1 MTVPR
6 NYTVVQHGSHYSEIR
21 HVKKSNLSIFLFA
34 FLVNSNKNPA
44 KNRVF
49 SYRLLTG
56 FKLLLYLFMLAE
68 YYNNLCLLSQ
78 HILSQ
83 KIAAYLHAVYGHGLN
98 AALYM
103 VRILHIN

>member
-6 NYTVVQHGSHYSEIR
+6 NYTVVQHCSHYSAIP

-49 SYRLLTG
+49 SHRLLTG
-56 FKLLLYLFMLAE
+56 FNLLLYLFILAE
-68 YYNNLCLLSQ
+68 HYNNLCLLSQ

-103 VRILHIN
+103 VRILHVD